1 MDAQVNIGPKERAKR
16 RNVGIVMLVIAAGAA
31 VWMNIEG
38 LEPIW
43 RVALAFPIGLGVLG
57 LWQSMVST

>member
-57 LWQSMVST
+57 LWQSMAST